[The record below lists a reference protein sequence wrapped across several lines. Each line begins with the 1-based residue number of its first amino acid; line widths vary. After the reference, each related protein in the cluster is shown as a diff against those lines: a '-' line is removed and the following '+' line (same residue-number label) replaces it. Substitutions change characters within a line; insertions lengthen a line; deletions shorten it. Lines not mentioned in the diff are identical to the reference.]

1 MNNQKIE
8 ELSKKLSFKLAD
20 KIEAKE
26 ISIEESVKLIDRFFV
41 LLKKQN
47 EKELENFVNSH

>member
-41 LLKKQN
+41 LLKPPHRQVLSTK
-47 EKELENFVNSH
+47 S

>member
-1 MNNQKIE
+1 MNSKKIE
-8 ELSKKLSFKLAD
+8 ELSKKLSFRLAD
-20 KIEAKE
+20 KVEAKK

-41 LLKKQN
+41 LLEKQD